1 MINEILGSFL
11 KSLMILVIMIVVFEP
26 KVVGQWE
33 AQRDI
38 AYDAIWSEYVSDCD
52 CTQLLE

>member
-11 KSLMILVIMIVVFEP
+11 KSLMILVLMIVVFEP
-26 KVVGQWE
+26 KVVGEWQ

-52 CTQLLE
+52 CTQPLE